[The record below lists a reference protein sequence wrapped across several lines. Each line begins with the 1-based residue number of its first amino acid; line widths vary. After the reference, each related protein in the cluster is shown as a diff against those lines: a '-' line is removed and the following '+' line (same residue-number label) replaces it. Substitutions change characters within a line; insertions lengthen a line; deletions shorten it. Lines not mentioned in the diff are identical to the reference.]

1 MATMEAMLDKTLSG
15 RKAQEQKVMDF
26 LRANEDSVMELSIS
40 QIAEGAGVSSPTVVR
55 FCKSLGFE
63 GLKDF
68 KINFQAEVKRT
79 KQINEPITWESSE
92 EEIKVLMREKSL
104 FAVQSLFSSENMAA
118 ISTMVDAIVNAQ
130 NTEIIGMG
138 GSSIIAEYLFKE
150 LLRYGKKV
158 SLCNDPYMMI
168 HNTVGRVDGDVCI
181 AVSCSGTNKDVM
193 TTAINAKKAGKRLFS
208 ITNNG
213 GSPLAAMSEAY
224 VKSSMITGFKDEGN
238 SFSRL
243 SQFAA
248 VNVITLMTALKLGKG
263 SEEYKQS
270 FNESSNYHNF
280 ISGDKDVH

>member
-68 KINFQAEVKRT
+68 KINFQAETRKTR
-79 KQINEPITWESSE
+79 KISEPITWDSTEAE
-92 EEIKVLMREKSL
+92 MVDLMREKSV
-104 FAVQSLFSSENMAA
+104 FAVQSLFSIDNMEA
-118 ISTMVDAIVNAQ
+118 STRIAEAIVEADNI
-130 NTEIIGMG
+130 EVIGMG
-138 GSSIIAEYLFKE
+138 GSAIIAEYLFKE
-150 LLRYGKKV
+150 LLRYGKKA
-158 SLCNDPYMMI
+158 SLLNDPYMMV
-168 HNTVGRVDGDVCI
+168 HNTVGRSERDICI
-181 AVSCSGTNKDVM
+181 AVSCSGTNNDVL
-193 TTAINAKKAGKRLFS
+193 TAVSRAKKEGKRIYS
-208 ITNNG
+208 ITNNED
-213 GSPLAAMSEAY
+213 STLAEMSETHIRSCT
-224 VKSSMITGFKDEGN
+224 VTGFMDEGN
-238 SFSRL
+238 VFSRL
-243 SQFAA
+243 SQFTA
-248 VNVITLMTALKLGKG
+248 VNMITLRTALMLGRS